1 MQLVNVRSN
10 KSVCKKP
17 KQRKAISMLQSL
29 LYPKSVAVVGASK
42 TKGKVGH
49 EILFNLLNDGF
60 KGAIVPV
67 NPGADEILGLKC
79 YPTLSAYPENVDLA
93 IIVVPKAVVLD
104 TVKSA
109 LSAGAGAITVIT
121 AGFKEVDLEGAEME
135 KELLRMCKER
145 GVRLLGP
152 NCLGSIN
159 SHADLNASFAK
170 HMPKKGGISV
180 LSQSGA
186 LCTAILDWAAARKL
200 GMAKIVS
207 MGNKADLTENDFIS
221 SFAKDP
227 DTKVIV
233 GYLES
238 IDDGNAFMKVAEEA
252 SMQKPIVIF
261 KSGVTSAGGKAAS
274 SHTGSLAG
282 ADIAYGAAFRRSG
295 VVRADTFESMF
306 DYAMA
311 FAMQPLPKGDSV
323 AIITNAGGPGIMA
336 ADAVELAGMRVS
348 PLSQSHASA
357 LRAKLPKAASVSNPI
372 DVLGD
377 ADPHRY
383 VEAVKTAEADDTIHA
398 IIVILT
404 PQAMTDPMETA
415 KQVAQCADG
424 SKPLLVSFMGG
435 LDVQEGREILIE
447 NSIPDYPSPER
458 AVSALKAMW
467 DYASWLKRPPRIVT
481 RFPVNR
487 RRVKRIISRHQKIRQ
502 YQLGEAAAKGILAA
516 YDFNVPA
523 GALVSTAEE
532 ALTAASQIGFPI
544 AMKIASPDIIHKSDA
559 GGVKLNL
566 GTPEAVVDAFDLMM
580 LRIRQRRPQARI
592 EGVYMEHMCKRGR
605 EVIIG
610 MTRDPQFGPMLMFGL
625 GGIFVEVMKDVTFN
639 IAPITQEEAMQML
652 ESTKSFA
659 LLKGVRGMNQVDL
672 PAIATALQRI
682 SQLVTEFPEIMELDI
697 NPFIVGEVGHGSI
710 AADARIT
717 IRKLED

>member
-1 MQLVNVRSN
+1 
-10 KSVCKKP
+10 
-17 KQRKAISMLQSL
+17 MLQSL

-49 EILFNLLNDGF
+49 EILFNLINDGF
-60 KGAIVPV
+60 KGTIIPI
-67 NPGADEILGLKC
+67 NPNADEILGLKC
-79 YPTLSAYPENVDLA
+79 YPSLAAYNNDVDLVVV
-93 IIVVPKAVVLD
+93 VVPKGAVLES
-104 TVKSA
+104 VKGA
-109 LSAGAGAITVIT
+109 LSAGAGAVTVIT
-121 AGFKEVDLEGAEME
+121 AGFKEVDFEGAEME
-135 KELLRMCKER
+135 KELVRMCRER
-145 GVRLLGP
+145 NVRLLGP
-152 NCLGSIN
+152 NCLGAIN
-159 SHADLNASFAK
+159 AQANLNASFAK
-170 HMPKKGGISV
+170 HMPEKGGISV
-180 LSQSGA
+180 ISQSGA
-186 LCTAILDWAAARKL
+186 LCTAILDWAASRQLGLAKL
-200 GMAKIVS
+200 VS

-221 SFAKDP
+221 SFADDP
-227 DTKVIV
+227 ETKVIV

-252 SMQKPIVIF
+252 SSRKPIVIF

-336 ADAVELAGMRVS
+336 ADAVELAGMKVS

-357 LRAKLPKAASVSNPI
+357 LAAKLPKAASVSNPI

-377 ADPHRY
+377 ADPLRY
-383 VEAVKTAEADDTIHA
+383 VEAVKAAEDDESVDA
-398 IIVILT
+398 IVVILT
-404 PQAMTDPMETA
+404 PQAMTDPVGTA
-415 KQVAQCADG
+415 RAVIECVDG
-424 SKPLLVSFMGG
+424 SKPVLVSFMGG
-435 LDVQEGREILIE
+435 LDVQLGREELIH
-447 NSIPDYPSPER
+447 NNVPDYPSPER
-458 AVSALKAMW
+458 AVAALKAMW
-467 DYASWLKRPPRIVT
+467 DYASWLKRPPRVLT

-487 RRVKRIISRHQKIRQ
+487 RRAKRILGRHQKIRQ
-502 YQLGEAAAKGILAA
+502 YQLGEAAAKGILRA
-516 YDFNVPA
+516 YDFNVPP
-523 GALVSTAEE
+523 GMLVTTAEE
-532 ALTAASQIGFPI
+532 AMNAASQIGFPL

-566 GTPEAVVDAFDLMM
+566 GTEEAVVDAFDLMM

-592 EGVYMEHMCKRGR
+592 EGVYLEHMCKRGR
-605 EVIIG
+605 EVILG

-652 ESTKSFA
+652 ESTKSYA
-659 LLKGVRGMNQVDL
+659 LLKGVRGMKQVDL
-672 PAIATALQRI
+672 PAIAGALQRI
-682 SQLVTEFPEIMELDI
+682 SQLVTEFPEITELDI
-697 NPFIVGEVGHGSI
+697 NPFMVGEVGQESI

-717 IRKLED
+717 IRKIED